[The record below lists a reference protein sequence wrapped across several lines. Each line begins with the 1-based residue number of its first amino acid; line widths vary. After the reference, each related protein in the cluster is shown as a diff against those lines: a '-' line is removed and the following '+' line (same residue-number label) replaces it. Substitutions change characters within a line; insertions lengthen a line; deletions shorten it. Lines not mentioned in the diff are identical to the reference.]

1 MNKDALD
8 LPVDKAWVA
17 KHPQFS
23 TAVEVLHSEKPSTAT
38 AGCALGTMPQSRKA
52 SEDGLEKAIL
62 GQTPPASAMGDAAKG
77 MTPVLKEYNSSVSG
91 N

>member
-1 MNKDALD
+1 MNKGALD
-8 LPVDKAWVA
+8 LPLDKAWVA
-17 KHPQFS
+17 KYPQFS
-23 TAVEVLHSEKPSTAT
+23 TAIDVLHAETPSTAT

-62 GQTPPASAMGDAAKG
+62 GAAPAAAMGDAAKG
-77 MTPVLKEYNSSVSG
+77 MATTLQQYNSSVSG